1 MITTLA
7 EQIKIKKIK
16 KTPKKAAKGKKDTFH
31 RQGSNSGRWTQDESK
46 MKFVPAAETAHFL

>member
-7 EQIKIKKIK
+7 EQIKTKKNPK
-16 KTPKKAAKGKKDTFH
+16 KKAAKGKKDTFH
-31 RQGSNSGRWTQDESK
+31 RRGSNSGRWTQDESK